1 MGDAEHERRRGAK
14 AIAAAVVSVSAS
26 VALFMI
32 VSVPVTVPA
41 PVSVPAPV
49 LEEEATGF
57 AHCSEAELAEKRWNA
72 LYREIARTPQSMIG
86 GFAASDSALDE
97 FLGPTRSNRENED
110 CRTCASGGD
119 CEGR

>member
-1 MGDAEHERRRGAK
+1 MGKPGGDRSGSAK
-14 AIAAAVVSVSAS
+14 TIAAAVVLMSAS

-32 VSVPVTVPA
+32 VSASVTVPA
-41 PVSVPAPV
+41 PMSVPAPM
-49 LEEEATGF
+49 LEEEATGS
-57 AHCSEAELAEKRWNA
+57 ADCSEAELAEKRWNA

-97 FLGPTRSNRENED
+97 FLGRTRPNRENKD
-110 CRTCASGGD
+110 CRTCASTGD